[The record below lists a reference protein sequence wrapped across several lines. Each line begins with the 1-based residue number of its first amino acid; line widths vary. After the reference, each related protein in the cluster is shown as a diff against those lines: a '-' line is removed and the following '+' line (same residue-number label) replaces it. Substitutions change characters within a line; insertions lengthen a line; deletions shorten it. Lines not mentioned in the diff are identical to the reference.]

1 MKKFFIL
8 FAVVFGFAISSFA
21 QAMDGNIEFNKT
33 AAPGASVEIAVKS
46 DVAESAIKDKMN
58 TLGYKS
64 SSFKGFYVFRNFI
77 DTSVNSQPVDL
88 FLKID
93 RKSRSEKDKSIVQ
106 MVTAIRDS
114 VVVSPGAKT
123 FLNKLIPHTE
133 AYNLNLDI
141 SAQEE
146 VLTKNQ
152 KKFDKL
158 VDDSVSLVKKIKNL
172 TEDLAN
178 NRNKRQEQQK
188 EVEKQKAVLETLKG
202 RRKN

>member
-1 MKKFFIL
+1 
-8 FAVVFGFAISSFA
+8 
-21 QAMDGNIEFNKT
+21 
-33 AAPGASVEIAVKS
+33 
-46 DVAESAIKDKMN
+46 
-58 TLGYKS
+58 
-64 SSFKGFYVFRNFI
+64 
-77 DTSVNSQPVDL
+77 
-88 FLKID
+88 
-93 RKSRSEKDKSIVQ
+93 VQ

-114 VVVSPGAKT
+114 VVVSPGAKM

-146 VLTKNQ
+146 VVTKNQ
-152 KKFDKL
+152 KKFDNL

-172 TEDLAN
+172 TEDLAS

-188 EVEKQKAVLETLKG
+188 EVEKQKAVLETLKS

>member
-8 FAVVFGFAISSFA
+8 FAIVFGFAISSFA

-77 DTSVNSQPVDL
+77 DTTVNSQPVDL

-114 VVVSPGAKT
+114 VVVSPGAKM
-123 FLNKLIPHTE
+123 FLNKLVPHTE

-141 SAQEE
+141 AAQEE
-146 VLTKNQ
+146 VVTKNQ
-152 KKFDKL
+152 KKFDNL
-158 VDDSVSLVKKIKNL
+158 VEDSMSLVKKIKNL

>member
-8 FAVVFGFAISSFA
+8 FAVVLGFASSSFA

-88 FLKID
+88 FLKVD
-93 RKSRSEKDKSIVQ
+93 RKSRGEKDKSIVQ

-114 VVVSPGAKT
+114 VVVSPGAKM

-146 VLTKNQ
+146 VVTKNQ
-152 KKFDKL
+152 KKFDNL

-188 EVEKQKAVLETLKG
+188 EVEKQKAVLETLKS